1 MCGIAGFVN
10 RAGQRADRGI
20 VERMTATLAHRGPDG
35 DGIYCDG
42 PAALG
47 HRRLSIIDVAGGAQ
61 PMSNEDGSIWVSY
74 NGELYNEP
82 ELRLELEA
90 KGHRYRTTCDTES
103 LVHLYEEEGP
113 DFVRRLNGMFA
124 LAIWDRTRG
133 PAGAGARPDGPE
145 AALLRCAARR
155 RPRVRLGAQ
164 GDPGASR
171 HQPRARPCRAW
182 RATFSTSMCRPR
194 TRSGSRSGSCPAAM
208 C

>member
-10 RAGQRADRGI
+10 RAGLQADRGI

-42 PAALG
+42 PVALG

-82 ELRLELEA
+82 ALRAELEA
-90 KGHRYRTTCDTES
+90 KHHRYRTSCDTES

-113 DFVRRLNGMFA
+113 EFVRRLNGMFA
-124 LAIWDRTRG
+124 LAIWDRRREQ
-133 PAGAGARPDGPE
+133 AGARAGPHGPE
-145 AALLRCAARR
+145 AALLRFAARR
-155 RPRVRLGAQ
+155 GPRVWLGAQ

-171 HQPRARPCRAW
+171 DQPGARSAEPG
-182 RATFSTSMCRPR
+182 TLPFL
-194 TRSGSRSGSCPAAM
+194 
-208 C
+208 